1 MPDYCFTIIGAI
13 IGVIVTKIM
22 QYIRTG
28 TGRLTVEITDEGDLI
43 LKRLELLDEVD
54 YLKKAKRIILTII
67 KQ

>member
-1 MPDYCFTIIGAI
+1 MPDYCFTIIGVV

-22 QYIRTG
+22 QYIGTG
-28 TGRLTVEITDEGDLI
+28 TGRLTIEITDEGDLV